1 MHYCYGHEAIK
12 NGIWSLSTVHIKQKK
27 QSTFHSGWFEWQQ
40 RGIHIAS
47 SKFSEPK
54 KFVCSLSI
62 VERKYIQEQQPN

>member
-1 MHYCYGHEAIK
+1 MDYCYGHKAIK

-27 QSTFHSGWFEWQQ
+27 QSTCHSDWFEQQ
-40 RGIHIAS
+40 QTGVHIAS

-54 KFVCSLSI
+54 KIVCRLSL